1 MYEAPRLV
9 KYGQFRDLT
18 LQTQTCLTTP
28 PYTGK
33 TAATFDS
40 IFPVGQTNDGCPE
53 VRS

>member
-1 MYEAPRLV
+1 V